1 MHKIMMTVM
10 MMVVL
15 MMMLMVH
22 MMMMMMV
29 AIDDKINVTGTRGKN
44 GARQEKSCKT

>member
-10 MMVVL
+10 

-29 AIDDKINVTGTRGKN
+29 AIDDKINVIGARRKN